1 MKKCTGM
8 KLTPYERETVILYNE
23 AEDTASVYTYDA
35 KLLTKLRRLSQKY
48 PDLIRPDKRDNRT
61 FIVPKRCV
69 SIREPYSEARRKA
82 DSERAKAAGRKP
94 PGRSAS
100 AKTE

>member
-1 MKKCTGM
+1 MR
-8 KLTPYERETVILYNE
+8 LTPYERETIILYNE

-35 KLLTKLRRLSQKY
+35 KLLAKLRRLSKKC
-48 PDLIRPDKRDNRT
+48 PDLIRPDTRDSRMFT
-61 FIVPKRCV
+61 VPKRCV
-69 SIREPYSEARRKA
+69 SVREPYSEARRKA

-100 AKTE
+100 ATSE